1 MTFLAKIK
9 LTIIVLDQ
17 MCVEL
22 SEAMNTNLALD
33 KSLRNYGFVASCNK
47 QNYKNSGCYVK
58 CQKGYQLN
66 AKRPLVTCRCRKRKG
81 GEGNGEVTCKW
92 DGLAEMQC
100 LCK

>member
-1 MTFLAKIK
+1 
-9 LTIIVLDQ
+9 

-22 SEAMNTNLALD
+22 SEAMSTNLALD

-81 GEGNGEVTCKW
+81 DEGNGEVSCKW